1 MEKRTGRLRGCF
13 LQWFLLSLPI
23 MMSPSALIF
32 GVTNLSCIL
41 HPEPSPQSGLL
52 PGLLFALSPFFGFRW
67 IVGNLRSELGRK
79 KKGIG
84 EMKIREEIRG
94 KETVRH
100 QREKNQRDS
109 DTYTRV
115 GTLIWRQ
122 KNGFASQLIYFKLCE
137 VGKVT
142 WLLWASVFSSENG
155 NNCTSSAPLWWGL
168 YRMHGGGPFVS
179 DKALLKMHDTW
190 CQPDLERED
199 VVLAHAEPG
208 VGHRYS

>member
-1 MEKRTGRLRGCF
+1 MEMEKRTGRLRGCF

-41 HPEPSPQSGLL
+41 HPAPGPQSGLL

-100 QREKNQRDS
+100 QREKNQRDN
-109 DTYTRV
+109 
-115 GTLIWRQ
+115 Q
-122 KNGFASQLIYFKLCE
+122 
-137 VGKVT
+137 
-142 WLLWASVFSSENG
+142 
-155 NNCTSSAPLWWGL
+155 
-168 YRMHGGGPFVS
+168 
-179 DKALLKMHDTW
+179 
-190 CQPDLERED
+190 
-199 VVLAHAEPG
+199 
-208 VGHRYS
+208 